1 MAIDPHTAKVIAK
14 VVLSQITD
22 EEKRQRLIIGIIITL
37 VVILFIIMIPLF
49 ALTST
54 IDKIKS
60 FFGFDDEGKTSD
72 SSYYSLVEMHDNY
85 APAEIVEALEYN
97 GTFPMPV
104 QNAVVTSEFGARIHP
119 VTGKQS
125 FHTGID
131 LAGTWHSNISS
142 VEKGTVVFAGVQRGY
157 GNCVEVGHTNSNGKI
172 YYTLYAHLA
181 RIDVVEGQ
189 EIQQGSVVG
198 IQGGDPNRDPNP
210 GYSTGSHLHFEIRM
224 SKNGDFVNPREYLFG
239 TKEVTDGS

>member
-1 MAIDPHTAKVIAK
+1 MAIDPHTAKIIAQAVI
-14 VVLSQITD
+14 SQITD
-22 EEKRQRLIIGIIITL
+22 EEKRQRLIIGIIIMIVTITL
-37 VVILFIIMIPLF
+37 IILIPIF
-49 ALTST
+49 AITST

-60 FFGFDDEGKTSD
+60 FFGFGDDGTTSD
-72 SSYYSLVEMHDNY
+72 SSYYSLVEMHDTY
-85 APAEIVEALEYN
+85 SPTVTVEDLEYN

-104 QNAVVTSEFGARIHP
+104 QNAVVTSEFGARVHP

-131 LAGTWHSNISS
+131 LAGAWHSNISS
-142 VEKGTVVFAGVQRGY
+142 VEKGTVVWAGVQRGY
-157 GNCVEVGHTNSNGKI
+157 GNCVEVKHTTENGTV
-172 YYTLYAHLA
+172 YYTFYSHLA

-210 GYSTGSHLHFEIRM
+210 GYSTGSHLHFEIRK
-224 SKNGDFVNPREYLFG
+224 SAGGDFVNPREYLFG
-239 TKEVTDGS
+239 DKEV